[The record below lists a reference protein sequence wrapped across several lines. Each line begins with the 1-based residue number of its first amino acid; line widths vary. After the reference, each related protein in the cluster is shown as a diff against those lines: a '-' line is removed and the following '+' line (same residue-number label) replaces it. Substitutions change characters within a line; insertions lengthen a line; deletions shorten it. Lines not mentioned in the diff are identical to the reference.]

1 MLDVTQRDRVFFLR
15 VSSPARFDES
25 AEALAGA
32 LIEACARVWECDDPV
47 VGVVL
52 ASSESAYCLVPP
64 KSADDCDRVRDRWAA
79 VTGAIAGL
87 RAPTIAAID
96 GDAVGPAWALALACD
111 LRVAASHVHVG
122 SPEIHWGRIPAAGG
136 TQRLTRLVGP
146 GVAARLLLLGEILEA
161 PDAHALGLLHRVEP
175 RERLGASLDEVLTG
189 LRDSGPIALAY
200 AKEAVHSAGDLALAD
215 GLRLEADLAVLLQT
229 TGDRAEGIS
238 AFLTRRAAH
247 FEGR

>member
-1 MLDVTQRDRVFFLR
+1 MLEVTQRDRVCFLR
-15 VSSPARFDES
+15 VSAPARFDES
-25 AEALAGA
+25 AAALAGA
-32 LIEACARVWECDDPV
+32 LIEACTHIHEGDDPV
-47 VGVVL
+47 VGVVV
-52 ASSESAYCLVPP
+52 SSSDAAYCLAPP
-64 KSADDCDRVRDRWAA
+64 QSADDCDRVRDRWAA
-79 VTGAIAGL
+79 ATDAIAGL

-96 GDAVGPAWALALACD
+96 GDAVGPAWELALACD
-111 LRVAASHVHVG
+111 LRIAASEVRVG

-146 GVAARLLLLGEILEA
+146 GVAARLLLLGEILAA

-175 RERLGASLDEVLTG
+175 RERLGVSLDEMLAG
-189 LRDSGPIALAY
+189 LRDSAPIALAY

-229 TGDRAEGIS
+229 TGDRAEGIG

-247 FEGR
+247 FQGR